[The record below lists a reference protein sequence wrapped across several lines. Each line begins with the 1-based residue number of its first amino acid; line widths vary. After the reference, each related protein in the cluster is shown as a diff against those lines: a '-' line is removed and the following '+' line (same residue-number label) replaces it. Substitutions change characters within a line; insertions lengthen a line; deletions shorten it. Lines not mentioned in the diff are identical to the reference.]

1 MVRRA
6 SSLAL
11 LLLYAQDAPLHP
23 LRGHAPPI
31 AGLTHPSCVLAPVAA
46 PESVFVGEGSG
57 AAPELSPPV
66 FPSAASAESDA
77 AAATIRRQLQANN
90 PDKCTEDAS
99 YQGWLALVNQACC
112 TKAASQCSNGM
123 PTSCDTECA
132 NVMSPFKRYC
142 KTQLQ
147 AAGIMDTVNTA
158 YRTCERPPKNT
169 RGCPKDIPS
178 VSDSGAVQSCA
189 GGSGFWPVGTACT
202 VTCAAGGGHRRAQ
215 AGGSVYMC
223 TSGGNWLAASPIQCA
238 SGPVAPPPPISQ
250 TAGRFQVYPQPMT
263 ITDAVSHCR
272 NQVIPPLH
280 LGSEKGGVLPSWS
293 SCRRFLDLTII
304 AWPGRF
310 ARQHPFAGGAGAGG
324 LRLQVHAHRRQ
335 QRRHRRR

>member
-1 MVRRA
+1 MPPLLPSRRRQLPRRA
-6 SSLAL
+6 R
-11 LLLYAQDAPLHP
+11 AP
-23 LRGHAPPI
+23 
-31 AGLTHPSCVLAPVAA
+31 
-46 PESVFVGEGSG
+46 
-57 AAPELSPPV
+57 
-66 FPSAASAESDA
+66 DA

-178 VSDSGAVQSCA
+178 VSDSGA
-189 GGSGFWPVGTACT
+189 
-202 VTCAAGGGHRRAQ
+202 
-215 AGGSVYMC
+215 
-223 TSGGNWLAASPIQCA
+223 
-238 SGPVAPPPPISQ
+238 
-250 TAGRFQVYPQPMT
+250 
-263 ITDAVSHCR
+263 
-272 NQVIPPLH
+272 
-280 LGSEKGGVLPSWS
+280 S
-293 SCRRFLDLTII
+293 SDCRR
-304 AWPGRF
+304 GR
-310 ARQHPFAGGAGAGG
+310 
-324 LRLQVHAHRRQ
+324 
-335 QRRHRRR
+335 